1 MANTTL
7 SDLGGIVCVNGRE
20 DELIFSAIADGTAK
34 PGNGISVIF
43 TAGATLGDIIK
54 HDVDG
59 STDRFCGILL
69 PKYNTD
75 CDTANVN
82 GEICE
87 YVVPQSGHRYNIKV
101 TDPGAA
107 EGNVGTPVRFAA
119 ATDGEWTAGTTAI
132 EVANYCATISKV
144 FVDNDL
150 FGEVIWRA

>member
-7 SDLGGIVCVNGRE
+7 SSLGGIVCVNGRKG
-20 DELIFSAIADGTAK
+20 ELIFAAIADGVAV
-34 PGNGISVIF
+34 PGNGVTIIA

-54 HDVDG
+54 HDVNG
-59 STDRFCGILL
+59 STDQFVGILL

-75 CDTANVN
+75 CDAVNVN
-82 GEICE
+82 GEVCE
-87 YVVPQSGHRYNIKV
+87 IVVPVSGHKYNIKI

-132 EVANYCATISKV
+132 EVGNYCATISKV